1 MMKGSDRPSHNL
13 IRAMTVSQEF
23 RSTRPVERW
32 RAGLRVLFFVG
43 LAAGVFVDESTA
55 NAAITIDRSVAR
67 ATSPELGGRMRPLFL
82 LEREMLFLAE
92 LNAREGGAGTEDA
105 NDYLVSTIEEEVA
118 NHMLAGLLRER
129 GIDPPD
135 LPSERRAIREDF
147 ERTLGGKK
155 GLEDLQAK
163 HGISQEELGTIA
175 ARRVRARFYVDK
187 YMESFLNPT
196 ESVLFQSFRGSTH
209 PYRAE
214 PFEASKEKFA
224 RYYFA
229 TRHRTISLD
238 YLRSARNRL
247 RLTFLRGLGRDQT
260 QSSVGRV
267 DSPKLA
273 PVRKPNQGTL
283 TP

>member
-1 MMKGSDRPSHNL
+1 MD
-13 IRAMTVSQEF
+13 RAMKVSQGHP
-23 RSTRPVERW
+23 STRLGARRRV
-32 RAGLRVLFFVG
+32 GMRVLLL
-43 LAAGVFVDESTA
+43 LALASCMLVHESSTY
-55 NAAITIDRSVAR
+55 AAIAIDRTVAR

-92 LNAREGGAGTEDA
+92 LNAREVGAGMEDA
-105 NDYLVSTIEEEVA
+105 SDYLVSTIEEEVA

-135 LPSERRAIREDF
+135 LPSERRAICEDF
-147 ERTLGGKK
+147 ERTLGGRK

-163 HGISQEELGTIA
+163 HAVSREELDVIM

-196 ESVLFQSFRGSTH
+196 ESVLFQNFRSSTH

-247 RLTFLRGLGRDQT
+247 RLTFLRGLGRSET
-260 QSSVGRV
+260 QSSVGRI

-273 PVRKPNQGTL
+273 PVRKPNQGTS